1 MSSVQEVRSVY
12 SPNVAF
18 VDNDSNGGTDIEL
31 VAAVTG
37 YRIVVDTLVVSV
49 SATTTGFFLESGAST
64 VIFPT
69 CCFAANSTTQIDDP
83 FVRTTSGAA
92 LTFSAT
98 ITGNISVFVRY
109 HLES

>member
-1 MSSVQEVRSVY
+1 MSWNETRSMY
-12 SPNVAF
+12 GQHAAF
-18 VDNDSNGGTDIEL
+18 VNADSNGGTDIEI

-37 YRIVVDTLVVSV
+37 KKIVVDHLTVTA
-49 SATTTGFFLESGAST
+49 SAAASAFIESGAST

-69 CCFAANSTTQIDDP
+69 VYLAAGDNYTIDEP
-83 FVRTTSGAA
+83 MVKTAAGEA

-98 ITGNISVFVRY
+98 VAGNISVFVKY